1 MALNIKNVEVERLAI
16 ELTMVTGESKTE
28 AIRKALLERRD
39 RLVFQVHRP
48 RRGEGFLRFLEDRVW
63 PAVPPG
69 RLGRRPSRQEE
80 DEILGFGPEGV

>member
-39 RLVFQVHRP
+39 RISFQVRQP

-63 PAVPPG
+63 PTVPPD
-69 RLGRRPSRQEE
+69 RLGRRPSREEE
-80 DEILGFGPEGV
+80 DEILGFGPAGV